1 MSEHTAAP
9 RSAHLQNADQS
20 AYNGKDELWA
30 NERCLQNYNRDVV
43 AKLSRH
49 ARPQGSVMEFGAGI
63 GTLAGLWEG
72 MTGVRPVCLEI
83 DPALRQVLQDR
94 QFQCYDSLD
103 KVDRRFDTIY
113 SSNVLEHIE
122 DDVAILRALH
132 AKIEPGGTLAVYVP
146 AFMSIYTE
154 LDAAVGHYRRY
165 TRGEL
170 VEKMARAGFRIERSY
185 YVDCIGYFAWL
196 SVRLRGYKG
205 DKKLGEGKSLQIF
218 DTWLYPLSRLLDAAG
233 LRHLF
238 GKNLLVVGRK
248 D

>member
-1 MSEHTAAP
+1 MSEPAAVP
-9 RSAHLQNADQS
+9 RSQHLQSAEQS

-30 NERCLQNYNRDVV
+30 NERCLKKYNRDIVE
-43 AKLSRH
+43 KLARH
-49 ARPQGSVMEFGAGI
+49 ALQRGSVMEFGAGI
-63 GTLAGLWEG
+63 GTLAGLWEKT
-72 MTGVRPVCLEI
+72 TGVRPVCLEI
-83 DPALRQVLQDR
+83 DPQLRQILQER
-94 QFQCYDSLD
+94 QFQCYQSLD
-103 KVDRRFDTIY
+103 AVDQAFDTIY

-122 DDVAILRALH
+122 DDVAILRQLH
-132 AKIEPGGTLAVYVP
+132 EKLQPGGTLAVYVP

-165 TRGEL
+165 ARGEL
-170 VEKMARAGFRIERSY
+170 VEKMQRAGFRVERSH

-205 DKKLGEGKSLQIF
+205 DRKLGDGKSLAIF
-218 DTWLYPLSRLLDAAG
+218 DTWLYPLSRLFDGLG

-238 GKNLLVVGRK
+238 GKNLLVIARK